1 MSILAEI
8 RRVECQLGRISPCD
22 GAYGR
27 GPFRG
32 LDWREIKIL
41 CPIEWEIIKNTFLAK
56 GIVPQE
62 PWDIWD
68 ERCTSLHWDRGGRPY
83 EGWIRC
89 LLMGLIGSLQD
100 APCVNTMQG
109 SGGCILTSAI
119 LRLIWDPGITM
130 TGSLVI
136 ARGCFQEVYCDSTSF
151 TAWLVT
157 LLIGGFYRISCD
169 GTVQWSA
176 LSRGC

>member
-1 MSILAEI
+1 MSSW
-8 RRVECQLGRISPCD
+8 QDFPCD
-22 GAYGR
+22 GAYGQ
-27 GPFRG
+27 GPFWG
-32 LDWREIKIL
+32 LDWREIQSW
-41 CPIEWEIIKNTFLAK
+41 CPIEWEILGNKFLAR

-68 ERCTSLHWDRGGRPY
+68 ERCTSLHWDLGGRTY
-83 EGWIRC
+83 EGWIQC

-100 APCVNTMQG
+100 APCFYTTQG

-136 ARGCFQEVYCDSTSF
+136 ARGCFRRSLVMVPCLYRGQLLYLQEDSMGY
-151 TAWLVT
+151 LVMVPCSAMLGAEGAT
-157 LLIGGFYRISCD
+157 DLLG
-169 GTVQWSA
+169 
-176 LSRGC
+176 